1 MFTELL
7 QFGWG
12 SSREENH
19 SYLHAAVLCAFVG
32 RAKGNVLAVA

>member
-1 MFTELL
+1 MQQWLNVFIFTKLL

-19 SYLHAAVLCAFVG
+19 SYLHAGVC
-32 RAKGNVLAVA
+32 RYS